1 MNKLISAR
9 KKKGL
14 TQEEA
19 AKSIGISYSMLTK
32 LERGFRGASDKT
44 KIKIAKFYNS
54 SVQEI
59 FFEKTTTKSEE
70 NIMELNK
77 QEVS

>member
-1 MNKLISAR
+1 MSNLVIAR
-9 KKKGL
+9 KNKGL
-14 TQEEA
+14 TQKEA
-19 AKSIGISYSMLTK
+19 AKSIGISYSMLSK

-44 KIKIAKFYNS
+44 KIRIADFYDS

-59 FFEKTTTKSEE
+59 FFEKSTTLSEK
-70 NIMELNK
+70 NIYVKK